1 MAKEECVAP
10 LKGHVSVRLIT
21 VNMESLQKRRYC
33 SFQSQKRRGE
43 RGRIRYGAETTG
55 KAQVVSALSVPF
67 VLEGLFGEAD
77 AEPDLELAA
86 DAMGMDVE
94 KAYPAQGNTTTHL
107 GPFDR
112 IPFGLEDTGEPIVSP
127 NTAWSHTRPTAAREV
142 NLHTYTASE
151 SVPDSGRLCAPE
163 VSMKGGRP

>member
-10 LKGHVSVRLIT
+10 LEGHVSVQLIT

-94 KAYPAQGNTTTHL
+94 KKLIRPRETRRRTLAPLTVFRSVSRTPAN
-107 GPFDR
+107 PSF
-112 IPFGLEDTGEPIVSP
+112 
-127 NTAWSHTRPTAAREV
+127 RPT
-142 NLHTYTASE
+142 
-151 SVPDSGRLCAPE
+151 RLGHIRDQQQR
-163 VSMKGGRP
+163 MR